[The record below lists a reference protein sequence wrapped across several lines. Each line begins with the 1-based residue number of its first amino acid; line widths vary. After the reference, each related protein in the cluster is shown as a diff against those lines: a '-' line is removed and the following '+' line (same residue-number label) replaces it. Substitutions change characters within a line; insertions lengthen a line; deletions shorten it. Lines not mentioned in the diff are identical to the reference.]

1 MVKPYTP
8 FDAESIID
16 TLDKMKNAATI
27 IGNNAYKIDIDG
39 LEAYDRIAVYKLCA
53 FFHANERAAIAT
65 LSYMR
70 STLNTQHYGEFD
82 SLISAMLAHLS
93 ALILASTDLLT
104 CLNEEYGQDD
114 SADAEI
120 IGHARPDEPALDLLT
135 RALPELD
142 NIARK
147 ILAASQDVIDN
158 TPEDNQWKQ
167 HPYNRTHPFKTLA
180 DLTNTDKKENK
191 EK

>member
-1 MVKPYTP
+1 MGNPYTP

-16 TLDKMKNAATI
+16 TLTTMKNAAAI
-27 IGNNAYKIDIDG
+27 IGNNAYRIDIGELD
-39 LEAYDRIAVYKLCA
+39 AYDRIATYKLCD

-70 STLNTQHYGEFD
+70 SVLNTQHYGEKNQ
-82 SLISAMLAHLS
+82 LISAMLAHLS

-104 CLNEEYGQDD
+104 CLDEEYGRENSD
-114 SADAEI
+114 DAEI
-120 IGHARPDEPALDLLT
+120 IGHARPDEQAFDLLT

-147 ILAASQDVIDN
+147 ILATSQGVIDN

-167 HPYNRTHPFKTLA
+167 HPYNKTHPFKTLG
-180 DLTNTDKKENK
+180 DLTNTDKKENT
-191 EK
+191 ED

>member
-1 MVKPYTP
+1 MGTPHTP

-16 TLDKMKNAATI
+16 TLTTMKNAAAI
-27 IGNNAYKIDIDG
+27 IGSNAYKIDIGELD
-39 LEAYDRIAVYKLCA
+39 AYDRIATYKLCG

-70 STLNTQHYGEFD
+70 SVLNTQHYGETNQ
-82 SLISAMLAHLS
+82 LISAMLAHLS

-104 CLNEEYGQDD
+104 CLDEEYGRENSD
-114 SADAEI
+114 DAEI

-147 ILAASQDVIDN
+147 ILATSQGVIDN

-167 HPYNRTHPFKTLA
+167 HPYNKTHPFKTLN
-180 DLTNTDKKENK
+180 DLPDNNNDSE

>member
-1 MVKPYTP
+1 MGNPYTP

-16 TLDKMKNAATI
+16 TLTTMKNAAAI
-27 IGNNAYKIDIDG
+27 IGSNAYRIDIGELD
-39 LEAYDRIAVYKLCA
+39 AYDRIATYKLCG

-70 STLNTQHYGEFD
+70 SVLNTQHYGETNQ
-82 SLISAMLAHLS
+82 LISAMLAHLS

-104 CLNEEYGQDD
+104 CLNDMYGQED
-114 SADAEI
+114 SDDAEI
-120 IGHARPDEPALDLLT
+120 IGHARPDEQALDLLT

-147 ILAASQDVIDN
+147 ILATSQGVIDN

-167 HPYNRTHPFKTLA
+167 HPYNKTHPFKTLN
-180 DLTNTDKKENK
+180 DLPDNNNDSE

>member
-1 MVKPYTP
+1 MGTPHTP

-16 TLDKMKNAATI
+16 TLTTMKDAAAI
-27 IGNNAYKIDIDG
+27 IGSNAYRIDIGELD
-39 LEAYDRIAVYKLCA
+39 AYDRIATYKLCD
-53 FFHANERAAIAT
+53 FFHANERAAIAI

-70 STLNTQHYGEFD
+70 SVLNTQHYGETNQ
-82 SLISAMLAHLS
+82 LISAMLASLT
-93 ALILASTDLLT
+93 ALILASTDLLS
-104 CLNEEYGQDD
+104 CFNDNYEHNDD
-114 SADAEI
+114 CEAEI
-120 IGHARPDEPALDLLT
+120 IGYARPDEQALNLLT

-147 ILAASQDVIDN
+147 ILATSQGVIDN

-167 HPYNRTHPFKTLA
+167 HPYNKTHPFKTLN
-180 DLTNTDKKENK
+180 DLPDNNNDSE

>member
-1 MVKPYTP
+1 MGEPYTP

-27 IGNNAYKIDIDG
+27 IGNNAYTIDIGELD
-39 LEAYDRIAVYKLCA
+39 AYDRIAVYKLCD

-104 CLNEEYGQDD
+104 CLNDEYGQDD
-114 SADAEI
+114 SDDAEI

-135 RALPELD
+135 HALPELD

-147 ILAASQDVIDN
+147 ILAASQNVIDN

-167 HPYNRTHPFKTLA
+167 HPYNRKHPFKTLA

>member
-1 MVKPYTP
+1 MGTPHTP

-16 TLDKMKNAATI
+16 TLTTMKDAATI
-27 IGNNAYKIDIDG
+27 IGSNAYRIDIGELD
-39 LEAYDRIAVYKLCA
+39 AYDRIATYKLCD
-53 FFHANERAAIAT
+53 FFHANERAAIAI

-70 STLNTQHYGEFD
+70 SVLNTQHYGETNQ
-82 SLISAMLAHLS
+82 LISAMLAHLS

-104 CLNEEYGQDD
+104 CLNDMYGQED
-114 SADAEI
+114 SDDAEI
-120 IGHARPDEPALDLLT
+120 IGHARPDEQALDLLT

-147 ILAASQDVIDN
+147 ILTASQNVIDN

-167 HPYNRTHPFKTLA
+167 HPYNKTHPFKTLG
-180 DLTNTDKKENK
+180 DLTNTDKKENT
-191 EK
+191 ED

>member
-1 MVKPYTP
+1 MGTPHTP

-16 TLDKMKNAATI
+16 TLTTMKDAATI
-27 IGNNAYKIDIDG
+27 IGSNAYRIDIGELD
-39 LEAYDRIAVYKLCA
+39 AYDRIATYKLCD

-70 STLNTQHYGEFD
+70 SALNTQHYGETNQ
-82 SLISAMLAHLS
+82 LISTMLAHLT
-93 ALILASTDLLT
+93 ALASSCADLLS
-104 CLNEEYGQDD
+104 CFNDNYEHYDD
-114 SADAEI
+114 CDAEI
-120 IGHARPDEPALDLLT
+120 IGHARPDEQALDLLP

-147 ILAASQDVIDN
+147 ILATSQGVIDN

-167 HPYNRTHPFKTLA
+167 HPYNKTHPFKTLN
-180 DLTNTDKKENK
+180 DLPDNNNDSE